1 MLGVG
6 RNASPGWGGVELSE
20 FTKKNGWGMAVQ
32 KWLDTVRIAKCTVR
46 IATPVCSVASNLP
59 I

>member
-1 MLGVG
+1 MAGTL
-6 RNASPGWGGVELSE
+6 NL
-20 FTKKNGWGMAVQ
+20 TKKNGWGVAVQ